1 MPEYPNRKYVIIT
14 TAEVE
19 DVNFEDVL
27 ETNVNSLMFSKDC
40 QYTFVKYE
48 EDKPSFLNGNEE
60 YSNYEIKEFLN
71 NDKGIWRMNDEEKI
85 AFKDNFTNVVNSISW
100 KKTNPFS

>member
-1 MPEYPNRKYVIIT
+1 MPEFPNRKYVIIT

-27 ETNVNSLMFSKDC
+27 ETNVHSLVFSKDG

-48 EDKPSFLNGNEE
+48 EDKPSFLNGKEE
-60 YSNYEIKEFLN
+60 YSNYEVKEFLN
-71 NDKGIWRMNDEEKI
+71 DDKDIWKMNEEEKI
-85 AFKDNFTNVVNSISW
+85 AFKDNLSNVVNSISW
-100 KKTNPFS
+100 KKINPFS